1 MRTDKITLREY
12 AESMVAVFGDNAKVA
27 MCFLVAAC
35 FKDIIME
42 RLRFFPILHLHG
54 PRATGKTEM
63 GRSLASFFTDSP
75 KIIGAMSRRTAEE
88 LADALSDKS
97 NVIVHLDD
105 YKNDIDL
112 SKERVLEYVYQ
123 GQIRYRNTVRRTIVG
138 VAVTSGQELPDV
150 NGELFKRMAILE
162 FPERSF
168 QEDAETKLLEL
179 YDIRNSGLT
188 HLPGEITKHEEY
200 FRERFT
206 ENWEE
211 TLIDMEVLD
220 LELVS
225 NRKILENWAVAL
237 SAFHCLE
244 DRLDLPFTYQE
255 ARYICRDMCV
265 RQNALDNSHEIV
277 SKFWTT
283 VGVLA
288 ESRVILAGEHYKVLP
303 GGLLNVLEFSFP
315 LELDGE
321 YLFVSIQKVARL
333 YERVCR
339 ASSRKVITPNVLWL
353 YLEQSPEFLG
363 TVSGM
368 TYKRFA
374 PAGREARYEEPGPAM
389 VFDYGL
395 LVYKYDLDLKA
406 SESAGQGQDYE
417 GTRP

>member
-1 MRTDKITLREY
+1 MKTDKITLREY

-63 GRSLASFFTDSP
+63 GRSLASFFTDNP
-75 KIIGAMSRRTAEE
+75 KKFGFISNREAEE

-150 NGELFKRMAILE
+150 DGELFKRMAILE
-162 FPERSF
+162 FTKKSF
-168 QEDAETKLLEL
+168 SEDDALRFLVL
-179 YDIRNSGLT
+179 RGILDSGLT
-188 HLPGEITKHEEY
+188 HLTGEITKHEEY

-206 ENWEE
+206 ENWED

-225 NRKILENWAVAL
+225 NRKILENWAVVL

-265 RQNALDNSHEIV
+265 RQNALDNSHEAV

-288 ESRVILAGEHYKVLP
+288 ESRVMLAGEHYNVLP
-303 GGLLNVLEFSFP
+303 GGRLNVLESSFP

-321 YLFVSIQKVARL
+321 YLFVPISKVARL

-339 ASSRKVITPNVLWL
+339 ASSRKVITTNVLWD

-363 TVSGM
+363 TVPGM
-368 TYKRFA
+368 TYKLFA
-374 PAGREARYEEPGPAM
+374 PAGQEAPHEEAGPVM

-395 LVYKYDLDLKA
+395 LRNAYDLDLKA
-406 SESAGQGQDYE
+406 SEPAGQGQDYE